1 MIKRDTSEGSPGSA
15 DAVLAE
21 AVERLS
27 NAKSGAECRA
37 TFHDVLAE
45 LDIDVWFVEA
55 RFPDQRMPQRDW
67 RNVPASVEAALTRL
81 SESEKHPWVDLSHS
95 RSFPFDVFAL
105 EHAFSTD
112 DDVKALLQ
120 DMRHS
125 GVACCHAL
133 PVFALTG
140 EYAFVVGRTSG
151 TMSMSE
157 LLQLQSICANVARML
172 LVFRPSKEDAES
184 ALSELE
190 STVFKSL
197 AMGMHP
203 DAIAATHRISPA
215 TVAMME
221 KRIVEKLGA
230 RNITHAIAIAMAGT
244 RQNIDRIAG

>member
-1 MIKRDTSEGSPGSA
+1 MIKRDTSEGSSDSA
-15 DAVLAE
+15 DSALAE
-21 AVERLS
+21 AVDRLS
-27 NAKSGAECRA
+27 SAKSGAECRTA
-37 TFHDVLAE
+37 FHDVLAAF
-45 LDIDVWFVEA
+45 DIDVWFVES
-55 RFPDQRMPQRDW
+55 RFPDSRMLQRDW
-67 RNVPASVEAALTRL
+67 RAVPASLEASLTRL
-81 SESEKHPWVDLSHS
+81 SDLEKHPWIDLSHS

-105 EHAFSTD
+105 ESAFSTD
-112 DDVKALLQ
+112 DDVKDLLQ
-120 DMRHS
+120 DMRQS
-125 GVACCHAL
+125 GVTCCHAL

-140 EYAFVVGRTSG
+140 EYAFVVGRMFG
-151 TMSMSE
+151 TISMSE
-157 LLQLQSICANVARML
+157 LLQLQSICANVARLL
-172 LVFRPSKEDAES
+172 LVFRPSQEDADN

-203 DAIAATHRISPA
+203 DAIATTHRISPA